1 VLAHVPCFETF
12 GYPKGG
18 YNTKGGGI
26 VGFDWGRWLWVSDC
40 NESIVDRNGIL
51 GVVVETTAFGFG
63 GGGNNAGVTF
73 CVDWTIW
80 FGVGIPWRCWWIVT
94 EKIAARNDTTS
105 FWED

>member
-1 VLAHVPCFETF
+1 MSHVLERLGILREVTI
-12 GYPKGG
+12 PKA
-18 YNTKGGGI
+18 
-26 VGFDWGRWLWVSDC
+26 VELWVLIGFGGCGCWIC

-63 GGGNNAGVTF
+63 GGGKNAGAPF

-80 FGVGIPWRCWWIVT
+80 FGVGICWQCWWIVT
-94 EKIAARNDTTS
+94 EKIVARNDTMS